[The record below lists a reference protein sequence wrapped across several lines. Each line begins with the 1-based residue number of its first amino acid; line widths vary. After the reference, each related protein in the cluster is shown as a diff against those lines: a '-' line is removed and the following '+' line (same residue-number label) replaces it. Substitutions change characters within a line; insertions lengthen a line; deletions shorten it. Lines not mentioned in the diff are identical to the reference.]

1 MIKFSLEEQ
10 FERAEEASCEVVVC
24 VCEWGLL
31 KVGNLDLIV
40 FSIKSHMLASLYQIF
55 TLEFFDILLSFQ
67 GI

>member
-10 FERAEEASCEVVVC
+10 FERAEASGEVVVC

-31 KVGNLDLIV
+31 KVGNLDLIE

>member
-10 FERAEEASCEVVVC
+10 FERAEASCEVVVC

-31 KVGNLDLIV
+31 KVGNLDLIE